1 MTGDD
6 ETAVFHVERA
16 ITSFALRAVAW
27 TDVGEVTTFDADA
40 PETIV
45 NRITGDA
52 GVYRI
57 RRADGARCQAPYV
70 RVDADGVARVA
81 IG

>member
-1 MTGDD
+1 MDRD
-6 ETAVFHVERA
+6 HATAVFYVERA
-16 ITSFALRAVAW
+16 IAGDVVRRIAW
-27 TDVGEVTTFDADA
+27 THVGQVTTLDADA

-45 NRITGDA
+45 NRITCDA
-52 GVYRI
+52 GVYRL
-57 RRADGARCQAPYV
+57 RRADGACCPAPYV